1 MSTVTA
7 MSGYPLN
14 VNIRRPRETYGEN
27 GSYEEAFETVAERM
41 PADIQLSLKIR
52 SLKSENG
59 SGFSDRAAW
68 LMFAEPP
75 VNLLEGDHVSDGERN
90 FIIEAVGD
98 WGSHVECVMRKV

>member
-1 MSTVTA
+1 MSAVIA
-7 MSGYPLN
+7 MNGYPLIVN
-14 VNIRRPRETYGEN
+14 VRRPRETYNEGGN
-27 GSYEEAFETVAERM
+27 YEETFDTVAERM

-52 SLKSENG
+52 NLKSENE

-68 LMFAEPP
+68 LMFSEPS
-75 VNLLEGDHVSDGERN
+75 VKLLEGDHVWDGERN